1 MLLPQPRSIE
11 VGASIVPARIIATST
26 SPALPPQGYRLVADE
41 RGVTI
46 LGADPAGV
54 SYAQATLAQ
63 LVGLYGDQIPALRI
77 EDWPDLAIRGV
88 MLDISRDKVPTM
100 ATLKALIARLAS
112 WKVNHVQLY
121 MEHTFAYPGHREVW
135 AKADPLTA
143 DEIDELDR
151 YCRELHV
158 ELAPNQNCLGHME
171 RWLAHPRYRPLAILP
186 ERPRTEER
194 KYPAPRPTTLEPAH
208 PGSLALVRELLA
220 DLLPHFG
227 SKRVNVGLDEPWE
240 LPAERFADYVAY
252 VRALRALEVLGG
264 REMLMWGDIL
274 APHPEVLDALPD
286 GVTVCDW
293 GYEADHPFE
302 ERAARLRAAGREFWL
317 CPGTSSWNSLVGRW
331 TNARLNILAAAVAA
345 AKDGAAALLNTDW
358 GDRGHLQY
366 LPVSEPGFAYAAA
379 VSWCLESNRDLDVA
393 AALDAHAF
401 HDGARE
407 VGGALLRLADLY
419 REVPAI
425 QNRSLL
431 TQPLYERDERV
442 GTGSSAGLRTRPS
455 RQWSERS
462 RRRSRRSTT
471 RGSGGTMVRWCS
483 PSSVPLVRCLPTWC
497 ATPGCDSP
505 ATAPSARS
513 RAPRASRWRASSRR
527 SSSSTAS
534 GGLHAIGR
542 AVYRTAPRGSSGC
555 SGTTALVEVSADA
568 PARLDRPGP
577 SHLLPDEQ
585 DDHRADGRADEA
597 RGAEVERSSEEQ
609 RAERPADERAD
620 HAQDHR
626 AQPTHRLGPG
636 YQPARDEARDE
647 ADDQERDETHVISSE
662 SGCRQGWMQGTCRA
676 RRTGREHGLASVLAS

>member
-1 MLLPQPRSIE
+1 MTAARPVLLPQPRSIE

-194 KYPAPRPTTLEPAH
+194 KYPAPRPTTLDPAH

-274 APHPEVLDALPD
+274 APHPEVLDALPH

-345 AKDGAAALLNTDW
+345 AKHGAAALLNTDW

-366 LPVSEPGFAYAAA
+366 LPVSEPGFAYGAA
-379 VSWCLESNRDLDVA
+379 VSWCLDSNHDLDVA

-425 QNRSLL
+425 HNRSLL

-442 GTGSSAGLRTRPS
+442 GTGSSAGLTHKALETVERKIEETLASLDDSRIERDDGALVLAELRTAGALLAHLVRNA
-455 RQWSERS
+455 RLRLA
-462 RRRSRRSTT
+462 
-471 RGSGGTMVRWCS
+471 GDGTLG
-483 PSSVPLVRCLPTWC
+483 SVPRAARESLARELAPLIEQHRERWL
-497 ATPGCDSP
+497 ARNRPGGLSDS
-505 ATAPSARS
+505 AAWLERLLGDY
-513 RAPRASRWRASSRR
+513 RAS
-527 SSSSTAS
+527 
-534 GGLHAIGR
+534 
-542 AVYRTAPRGSSGC
+542 
-555 SGTTALVEVSADA
+555 
-568 PARLDRPGP
+568 
-577 SHLLPDEQ
+577 
-585 DDHRADGRADEA
+585 
-597 RGAEVERSSEEQ
+597 
-609 RAERPADERAD
+609 
-620 HAQDHR
+620 
-626 AQPTHRLGPG
+626 
-636 YQPARDEARDE
+636 
-647 ADDQERDETHVISSE
+647 
-662 SGCRQGWMQGTCRA
+662 
-676 RRTGREHGLASVLAS
+676 